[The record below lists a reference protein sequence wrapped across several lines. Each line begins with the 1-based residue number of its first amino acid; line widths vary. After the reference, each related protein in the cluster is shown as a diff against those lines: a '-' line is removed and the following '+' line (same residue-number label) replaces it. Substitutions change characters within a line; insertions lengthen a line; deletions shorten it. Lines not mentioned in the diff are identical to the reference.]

1 MSRRNHK
8 GKYKIFRNEWKWK
21 HNIKKWE
28 AAKAMFKQNFILVN
42 AYIKTVERSQINNL
56 ALYIKDIEK

>member
-1 MSRRNHK
+1 MKMKTQH
-8 GKYKIFRNEWKWK
+8 
-21 HNIKKWE
+21 KKWE